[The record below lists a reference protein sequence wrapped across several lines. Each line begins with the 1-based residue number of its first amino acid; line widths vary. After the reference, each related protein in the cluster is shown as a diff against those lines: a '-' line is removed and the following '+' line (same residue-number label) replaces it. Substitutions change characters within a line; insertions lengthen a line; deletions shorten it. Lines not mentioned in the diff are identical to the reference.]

1 MGSGWASRHGSHRTE
16 GSGDAN
22 ITVPLIVCVFVR
34 DTQGCTSEGCSWTA
48 PAGTDTPN
56 FSLSRTPKCCTIPCL
71 WWGAHTHTL
80 YTDIR
85 YRYLF
90 CHDQSVASD
99 VLLFLPKV
107 SFHQSVQL
115 GFIFVFGD
123 FSWTHSANCRKTAKA
138 FSWVPLR
145 WGCLSTLPEIQLCSP
160 SQN

>member
-1 MGSGWASRHGSHRTE
+1 MGSGWAGRHGSHRTE

-34 DTQGCTSEGCSWTA
+34 DTQGCTSEGCSSTA

-56 FSLSRTPKCCTIPCL
+56 FSLNRTPKCCTIPCP
-71 WWGAHTHTL
+71 WWGAHTHRIHTGHTHTL
-80 YTDIR
+80 HTDIR

-107 SFHQSVQL
+107 SFH
-115 GFIFVFGD
+115 
-123 FSWTHSANCRKTAKA
+123 
-138 FSWVPLR
+138 
-145 WGCLSTLPEIQLCSP
+145 LSTLSWVSFLHLRLRRRRSLESRLADCLSNLPEIYLWSP